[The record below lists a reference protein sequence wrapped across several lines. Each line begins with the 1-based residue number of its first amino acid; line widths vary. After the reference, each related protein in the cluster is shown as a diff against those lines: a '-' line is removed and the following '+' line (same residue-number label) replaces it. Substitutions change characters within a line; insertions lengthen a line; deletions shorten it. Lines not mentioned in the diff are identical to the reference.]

1 MSQSAVESSFTKVIQ
16 VGLVV
21 RDVEKTVER
30 LTSLG
35 IGPFNPMVLPP
46 EREEWFRGKR
56 MYADFKIYGAMIGD
70 IQLELIQP
78 LSGDSPHKEFLE
90 TKGEGIQHIACAVE
104 DVEKEV
110 GKLTKEGATTLM
122 RAKFPGGRG
131 VAYMDLDAGG
141 LIIELIQRKSEPTTP
156 GERLNL

>member
-1 MSQSAVESSFTKVIQ
+1 MSQSAAESSFTRVIQ

-35 IGPFNPMVLPP
+35 IGPFNEMVLSP
-46 EREEWFRGKR
+46 EREEWFRDKR

-90 TKGEGIQHIACAVE
+90 SKGEGIQHIACAVE

-110 GKLTKEGATTLM
+110 GKLTGQGASVLL

-141 LIIELIQRKSEPTTP
+141 LIIELIQK
-156 GERLNL
+156 

>member
-1 MSQSAVESSFTKVIQ
+1 MGIEKKDSPFTKVIQ
-16 VGLVV
+16 VGIVV
-21 RDVEKTVER
+21 KDVEKTVKR

-35 IGPFNPMVLPP
+35 IGPFEPMVLPP
-46 EREEWFRGKR
+46 ERQEWFRDKR
-56 MYADFKIYGAMIGD
+56 MYADFKIFGARIGD
-70 IQLELIQP
+70 IQIELIQP
-78 LSGDSPHKEFLE
+78 ISGDSPHKEFLE

-110 GKLTKEGATTLM
+110 QKLTKEGATTLL

-141 LIIELIQRKSEPTTP
+141 LIVELIQRRTEPTNP
-156 GERLNL
+156 AESLNL